1 MANLLSFIIATL
13 VTVPIIGY
21 IISFIIA
28 KQITKNHSMS
38 VRISVDIS
46 TVLFIVSVHFLI
58 HAIWGISMIWAI
70 LLVLIMVALAVVL
83 VHYKVK
89 EEIVMTKVMRGFWKL
104 NFIIFSS
111 AYVIL
116 LIYGLVKRVTMTI

>member
-1 MANLLSFIIATL
+1 MSNIMSFVIATF

-28 KQITKNHSMS
+28 KQITKNHRMS

-46 TVLFIVSVHFLI
+46 TILFILSVHFLI

-70 LLVLIMVALAVVL
+70 FLVLIMVALTVVI

-89 EEIVMTKVMRGFWKL
+89 EEIVMTKVVRGFWKL
-104 NFIIFSS
+104 NFFIFSG
-111 AYVIL
+111 AYFIL
-116 LIYGLVKRVTMTI
+116 VIYGMVKRVIMTI